1 MRGRR
6 QRSILGTGLGL
17 ALLAGLVVPGRPAS
31 AAFNPNGLNVS
42 LATVGSGFASPI
54 LLTNAGDGSHRIFI
68 VEQAGRVRTLAGGPS
83 GTPFLDI
90 SSLVLSGGER
100 GLLGLA
106 FHPSFE
112 TNGKLFVNYTRKSDG
127 ATVIEEYRVTGDPN
141 NIDEAATRRP
151 ILAIAQPYANHN
163 GGHLAFGRDGF
174 LYIGMGDGGSGGDPQ
189 DRAQNINS
197 YHGKMLRIDVN
208 GTSTGKAYRVPS
220 TNPYVGKNGLDEAW
234 AIGLRNPWRWSF
246 DRITGDLW
254 IADVGQSSWEEVNR
268 STASSGAGKGK
279 NYGWDDMEG
288 RHCFEPKSGC
298 ATSGRILPLVE
309 FAHIVAGDDNCSVT
323 GGYVYHG
330 LRYPKLTG
338 GYFYGDFCSGRI
350 WTVSSAA
357 TAPATGVE
365 LLNTSLNIVS
375 FGESERGELFVVA
388 QNGTIAQLRESTRTV
403 AIGRR

>member
-68 VEQAGRVRTLAGGPS
+68 VEQAGRVRTLAGGPA
-83 GTPFLDI
+83 GTPFLDV

-112 TNGKLFVNYTRKSDG
+112 TNGKLYVNYTRKGDG

-141 NIDEAATRRP
+141 NVDETATRRP

-189 DRAQNINS
+189 DRAQNINA

-288 RHCFEPKSGC
+288 RHCFEPKTGC
-298 ATSGRILPLVE
+298 ATAGRILPLVE
-309 FAHIVAGDDNCSVT
+309 FAHSVSGDDNCSVT

-350 WTVSSAA
+350 WTVSSTA

-375 FGESERGELFVVA
+375 FGESERGELYVVA
-388 QNGTIAQLRESTRTV
+388 QNGTISQLRESTRTAAV
-403 AIGRR
+403 GRR